1 MFRKTI
7 LGTGLGMIFFVVS
20 YMVYVKAIVD
30 KDQMYLLISTFIFF
44 FPTLIACAEELESTR
59 LNKLDF
65 LFRII
70 ALCFGFIL
78 LGVVL
83 YFFFLSSN
91 LPENDIKILRILAVV
106 IPAFFIPIKVVPFV
120 VALAQ
125 CYNKQMGTNK

>member
-20 YMVYVKAIVD
+20 YMVYVKAIAD

-65 LFRII
+65 LFRMI

-83 YFFFLSSN
+83 YFLFLSSN